1 MQDRYIFLARRYEKL
16 RPSHFCGM
24 WFNTPPILE
33 PIPMVFLTDTM
44 NEDYDDYTSQ
54 KGYLVFNRFRVLE
67 YAKGNLAPDLN
78 NQIRTWVNSALTK
91 IDRRL

>member
-1 MQDRYIFLARRYEKL
+1 
-16 RPSHFCGM
+16 
-24 WFNTPPILE
+24 
-33 PIPMVFLTDTM
+33 M